1 MRKHIDPAKIL
12 PLSKPPSKLFVDLTG
27 RRFGRLTVVRLAGK
41 ARAGYVWNCLCD
53 CGREVDT
60 LRACLTYG
68 STQSCGCRHTD
79 AVRLRHTKHGGSSK
93 PEYVIWENMI
103 SRCCHQRSSAFKHY
117 GGRGIS
123 VCDRWRNFGNFYSD
137 MGPRPSPKHSIERRN
152 NNGNYEPENCYWA
165 TRKEQMRNTRVN
177 HLVTFNGETLCIS
190 EWTEKLGLSIN
201 LLLHRLK
208 RGWSAE
214 KALTTP
220 IQVRSK
226 RVLS

>member
-27 RRFGRLTVVRLAGK
+27 RRFGRLTVIGLAGK
-41 ARAGYVWNCLCD
+41 ARAGYVWNCRCD
-53 CGREVDT
+53 CGHDRAV
-60 LRACLTYG
+60 LRASLTYG
-68 STQSCGCRHTD
+68 GTQSCGCRHSD
-79 AVRLRHTKHGGSSK
+79 AARLRHTKHGGSGTV
-93 PEYVIWENMI
+93 EYGHWENMVR
-103 SRCCHQRSSAFKHY
+103 RCNYPKADGFEHY
-117 GGRGIS
+117 GGRGIA
-123 VCDRWRNFGNFYSD
+123 VCQRWRNFANFYAD

-152 NNGNYEPENCYWA
+152 NNGNYEPDNCYWA
-165 TRKEQMRNTRVN
+165 TRKEQMRNMRRN

-220 IQVRSK
+220 IQVHSK
-226 RVLS
+226 RPR